1 MPKKTKKRRIL
12 PSPDDSDNG
21 GKIASSSSEA
31 DLVMVSNT
39 ILGGD
44 TYTTLP
50 LVIVYFNILI
60 DKIDGQIF
68 ELDRKKDRDEV
79 DESLLLAFQAGRDKM
94 LKHYTKTNWLYCA
107 SLVLDPRHKV
117 DTFELTDWGKQMKTQ
132 SLQIFHD
139 VFKQY
144 QNDVEENKCK
154 QRTPDFDTDEDED
167 GITLDMLYGNNKRFT
182 PSEEFQAYASA
193 PRVTKDTNILLWWKM
208 HENNYPNVAKMARDI
223 FSITATSVP
232 SERLFSKAALTIR
245 KHRNRLNTDSAR
257 SLLCLNSWMTC
268 KLADQIMS

>member
-1 MPKKTKKRRIL
+1 
-12 PSPDDSDNG
+12 
-21 GKIASSSSEA
+21 
-31 DLVMVSNT
+31 MVSNT

-208 HENNYPNVAKMARDI
+208 HEKNYPNVAKMARDI